1 MTGDPDSDC
10 NCKLGRVAVEYGLD
24 PDDRLVARWIED
36 RESTR
41 ALAEW
46 FNKRVL
52 ERALLEAGLSP
63 RDGEVGNI
71 YRLLT
76 DEAVTSGTR
85 IETRADLEREGVP
98 VDAVE
103 SDFLSHQTVYNHLTD
118 CLGASLPESDAEG
131 RRSEAVSKLGALESR
146 TEAVATDT
154 ISRLENADALTVG
167 EFEVLVSVT
176 VTCRECHS
184 QYPVR
189 ELLTGGGCD
198 CAGGE

>member
-1 MTGDPDSDC
+1 MTGDPDADC
-10 NCKLGRVAVEYGLD
+10 DCKLGRVAAEYGFD
-24 PDDRLVARWIED
+24 PDKRLISRWVDD

-46 FNKRVL
+46 FNRQVL
-52 ERALLEAGLSP
+52 ERALLEAGLEP
-63 RDGEVGNI
+63 RDGEVGNV

-98 VDAVE
+98 VETVE

-118 CLGASLPESDAEG
+118 CLGASLPEPDAES
-131 RRSEAVSKLGALESR
+131 RRSEAASKLGALESR
-146 TEAVATDT
+146 TEAVTADT
-154 ISRLENADALTVG
+154 ISRLESADALTVG
-167 EFEVLVSVT
+167 EFDVLVSVT

-184 QYPVR
+184 QYAVR
-189 ELLTGGGCD
+189 ELLAGGGCD
-198 CAGGE
+198 CASGE